1 MAMWPLSDILL
12 VQLLIMLSPAC
23 FLEAQTSYSTAQNYY
38 PSWTNNLSIPA
49 RGFDSYQMILI
60 SESVSFACGFYSK
73 DQENDSFYFA
83 VLSLNKTYAGAIV
96 NFTLQHVIW
105 LANENKPVGRN
116 ATLKLL
122 PEGNLVLRDAD
133 GALVWS
139 TNTSNMSVAGIK
151 MMKTGMLV
159 LQDHN
164 NKTVWQ
170 SFSNTAHVSTS
181 WTNNDPISAMPFNLF
196 KIIMMHGAGF
206 SCGFH
211 SKDRNSFYFAI
222 WKSEYSGDD
231 DPEALWLAN
240 RNRPVGQNAT
250 LQFLPDGDL
259 VLRDADGALVWSTNT
274 SNMSVAGMRMMET
287 GMLVLQDH
295 NNKIVW
301 QSFGNTAHVSTSW
314 TNNDPKSAIPYN
326 LYNIIVMHGA
336 RFSCGF
342 HSKDRNSFY
351 FAIWKQSEYSGD
363 DDIPEAL
370 WLANRNMPVRQN
382 ATLQFLPDGDLVL
395 RDADG
400 ALVWSTN
407 TSNMSVA
414 GMRMMETGNLELYD
428 VNNKTVWNSFDH
440 PSDVLLLGNKLVV
453 GQKLVASVSKT
464 NRSEGVFSLS
474 VIPQG
479 LFASYQATAPQT
491 YFKFPVLGGIDSL
504 QLDHDES
511 SGDLALLLI
520 SASPDEP
527 NTTFAST
534 VNYSATA
541 YMKFDPDGHLRI
553 YDGNMIDGVDLLT
566 DMMSACDY
574 PTACGNYGLCF
585 KGLCSCPA
593 GFAQANT
600 PNDQGNYSCSPNSP
614 TTCENPKSYSLL
626 PLEDVYYFNY
636 VDPEAAVLKGT
647 DMKSCKDACLKNCAC
662 NAALFQYYVN
672 VSHGNCFLPSPVLT
686 LIGDG
691 KERKS
696 YHSNAFIKIS
706 NDGEN
711 GSAFTSSINPKII
724 AGSTIGAILVMSLIV
739 GLCIMVWRKK
749 RDREEGMEDLNQ
761 LSGMPMRFTYQEL
774 RVATWDFEKKLGGGG
789 FGSVFEGILENGEK
803 IAVKRL
809 DALGQG
815 QKEFLAEVKSIGS
828 IHHVSLARLIGF
840 CADKLHTLLVYE
852 FMCCG
857 SLDKW
862 IFCREPLLHPLD
874 FQTRRN
880 IIMDVAK
887 GLAYLHEECRQ
898 RIVHLDIKPQN
909 ILLDEN
915 LHAKISDFGLS
926 KLIDRDQSQVVT
938 TMRGTPGYLAPELFS
953 SVITEKADV
962 YSFGIV
968 VMEVVCGKKNLD
980 RSQPAE
986 CMHLLP
992 ILMKRAQEDQLIDMV
1007 DNSSED
1013 MQLHRLEAAEMMR
1026 VAIWC
1031 LQSDHTRRPSMSTVV
1046 KVLEG
1051 TMVVEADLD
1060 YCLQNATTMA
1070 AIRREAVLG
1079 STTTLLPSLLSGPR

>member
-49 RGFDSYQMILI
+49 RGFDSYQMILL
-60 SESVSFACGFYSK
+60 SEYWSFACGFYSK

-83 VLSLNKTYAGAIV
+83 VVSLNQTYAGGIV

-151 MMKTGMLV
+151 MMETGMLV

-206 SCGFH
+206 YCGFL

-222 WKSEYSGDD
+222 WKKKSEYSGDD

-240 RNRPVGQNAT
+240 RNRPVGENAT

-259 VLRDADGALVWSTNT
+259 VLRDADGAFVWSTNT

-287 GMLVLQDH
+287 GNLKLQDR

-301 QSFGNTAHVSTSW
+301 QSFSNTAHVSTLW
-314 TNNDPKSAIPYN
+314 TNNDPISAMPYN
-326 LYNIIVMHGA
+326 LYKIFMMHGA
-336 RFSCGF
+336 PFSCGF

-351 FAIWKQSEYSGD
+351 FAIWKQSEVSGD
-363 DDIPEAL
+363 DVPEAL
-370 WLANRNMPVRQN
+370 WLANRNRPVGEN
-382 ATLQFLPDGDLVL
+382 ATLHFLPDGDLVL

-400 ALVWSTN
+400 TFVWSTN
-407 TSNMSVA
+407 TSSMPVA

-464 NRSEGVFSLS
+464 DRSEGGFSLF
-474 VIPQG
+474 VIPQ
-479 LFASYQATAPQT
+479 
-491 YFKFPVLGGIDSL
+491 
-504 QLDHDES
+504 
-511 SGDLALLLI
+511 
-520 SASPDEP
+520 ASPDEP
-527 NTTFAST
+527 NTMFTST
-534 VNYSATA
+534 VKYSATA
-541 YMKFDPDGHLRI
+541 YMKFDHDGHLKI

-574 PTACGNYGLCF
+574 PTACGNYGLCLN
-585 KGLCSCPA
+585 GECSCPA
-593 GFAQANT
+593 GFARANT
-600 PNDQGNYSCSPNSP
+600 PNDQGNYNCWQMSP
-614 TTCENPKSYSLL
+614 TTCENPKSHSLL

-672 VSHGNCFLPSPVLT
+672 DSLGNCFLPSPVLT
-686 LIGDG
+686 LTGDG
-691 KERKS
+691 KERNS

-711 GSAFTSSINPKII
+711 GSALTSSISPPSSINPKII
-724 AGSTIGAILVMSLIV
+724 AGSTIGAILLMSLIG

-789 FGSVFEGILENGEK
+789 
-803 IAVKRL
+803 
-809 DALGQG
+809 
-815 QKEFLAEVKSIGS
+815 
-828 IHHVSLARLIGF
+828 
-840 CADKLHTLLVYE
+840 
-852 FMCCG
+852 
-857 SLDKW
+857 
-862 IFCREPLLHPLD
+862 
-874 FQTRRN
+874 
-880 IIMDVAK
+880 
-887 GLAYLHEECRQ
+887 
-898 RIVHLDIKPQN
+898 
-909 ILLDEN
+909 
-915 LHAKISDFGLS
+915 
-926 KLIDRDQSQVVT
+926 
-938 TMRGTPGYLAPELFS
+938 
-953 SVITEKADV
+953 
-962 YSFGIV
+962 
-968 VMEVVCGKKNLD
+968 
-980 RSQPAE
+980 
-986 CMHLLP
+986 
-992 ILMKRAQEDQLIDMV
+992 
-1007 DNSSED
+1007 ED

-1051 TMVVEADLD
+1051 TMGVEADLD

-1070 AIRREAVLG
+1070 AIRREAELG
-1079 STTTLLPSLLSGPR
+1079 STATLLPSLLSGPSCNLSSQIATHCSGIMMSKSLTVHSAT

>member
-1 MAMWPLSDILL
+1 MAIWPLSDILL
-12 VQLLIMLSPAC
+12 VQLLIMLSPAYL
-23 FLEAQTSYSTAQNYY
+23 LEALTLYPTGQISTSL
-38 PSWTNNLSIPA
+38 TNNMSIPA
-49 RGFDSYQMILI
+49 RGFDSYQMILM
-60 SESVSFACGFYSK
+60 SESGSFACGFHSK

-83 VLSLNKTYAGAIV
+83 VVSLHVTYYADDRYS
-96 NFTLQHVIW
+96 FTLQNVIW
-105 LANENKPVGRN
+105 LANENKPVGQN

-170 SFSNTAHVSTS
+170 SFSTTAHVSTS
-181 WTNNDPISAMPFNLF
+181 WTNNDPISAIPYNLY
-196 KIIMMHGAGF
+196 KISMMHGAGF

-222 WKSEYSGDD
+222 WKQSEVSGDD

-240 RNRPVGQNAT
+240 RNRPVGENAT

-259 VLRDADGALVWSTNT
+259 VLRDTDGT
-274 SNMSVAGMRMMET
+274 
-287 GMLVLQDH
+287 
-295 NNKIVW
+295 
-301 QSFGNTAHVSTSW
+301 F
-314 TNNDPKSAIPYN
+314 
-326 LYNIIVMHGA
+326 
-336 RFSCGF
+336 
-342 HSKDRNSFY
+342 
-351 FAIWKQSEYSGD
+351 
-363 DDIPEAL
+363 
-370 WLANRNMPVRQN
+370 
-382 ATLQFLPDGDLVL
+382 
-395 RDADG
+395 
-400 ALVWSTN
+400 VWSTN

-464 NRSEGVFSLS
+464 DRSEGGFSLF
-474 VIPQG
+474 VIPQ
-479 LFASYQATAPQT
+479 
-491 YFKFPVLGGIDSL
+491 
-504 QLDHDES
+504 
-511 SGDLALLLI
+511 
-520 SASPDEP
+520 ASPDEL
-527 NTTFAST
+527 NTTLTST
-534 VNYSATA
+534 VKYSATA

-574 PTACGNYGLCF
+574 PTACGNYGLCLN
-585 KGLCSCPA
+585 GQCSCPA
-593 GFAQANT
+593 GFARAKT
-600 PNDQGNYSCSPNSP
+600 PNDQGNYSCSQISP
-614 TTCENPKSYSLL
+614 TTCENPKSHSLL

-647 DMKSCKDACLKNCAC
+647 DMKSCKDACMKNCSC
-662 NAALFQYYVN
+662 NAALFQYYGN

-686 LIGDG
+686 LTGDG
-691 KERKS
+691 KERNNFQS
-696 YHSNAFIKIS
+696 YAFIKIS

-724 AGSTIGAILVMSLIV
+724 AGSTIGAILVMSLII

-789 FGSVFEGILENGEK
+789 FGSVYEGILENGEK

-980 RSQPAE
+980 RSQPE

-1051 TMVVEADLD
+1051 TMGVEADLD

-1079 STTTLLPSLLSGPR
+1079 STTTFLPSLLSGPR

>member
-1 MAMWPLSDILL
+1 MAIWPLSDILL
-12 VQLLIMLSPAC
+12 VQLLIMLSPAY
-23 FLEAQTSYSTAQNYY
+23 FVEAQIQDSTAQIST
-38 PSWTNNLSIPA
+38 SWTNNLSIPV
-49 RGFDSYQMILI
+49 GDFDFYQIILL
-60 SESVSFACGFYSK
+60 SESRSFACGFYSK
-73 DQENDSFYFA
+73 DQKNDSFYFA
-83 VLSLNKTYAGAIV
+83 VVSLQITSYVAAIL

-105 LANENKPVGRN
+105 LANENKPVGQN

-151 MMKTGMLV
+151 MMETGMLV

-181 WTNNDPISAMPFNLF
+181 WTNNDPISAMPYNLY

-222 WKSEYSGDD
+222 WQQSEYSGDD
-231 DPEALWLAN
+231 DRDALWLAN
-240 RNRPVGQNAT
+240 RNRPVGENAT

-259 VLRDADGALVWSTNT
+259 ILRDTDGT
-274 SNMSVAGMRMMET
+274 
-287 GMLVLQDH
+287 
-295 NNKIVW
+295 
-301 QSFGNTAHVSTSW
+301 F
-314 TNNDPKSAIPYN
+314 
-326 LYNIIVMHGA
+326 
-336 RFSCGF
+336 
-342 HSKDRNSFY
+342 
-351 FAIWKQSEYSGD
+351 
-363 DDIPEAL
+363 
-370 WLANRNMPVRQN
+370 
-382 ATLQFLPDGDLVL
+382 
-395 RDADG
+395 
-400 ALVWSTN
+400 VWSTN

-440 PSDVLLLGNKLVV
+440 PADVLLLGNKLVA

-464 NRSEGVFSLS
+464 NRSAGVFSLS

-491 YFKFPVLGGIDSL
+491 YFKFSVFGGIDSL
-504 QLDHDES
+504 QLSYDES
-511 SGDLALLLI
+511 SGDLALLII
-520 SASPDEP
+520 SASPDES
-527 NTTFAST
+527 NTMLTSS
-534 VNYSATA
+534 VKYSATA

-553 YDGNMIDGVDLLT
+553 YDGNMIDGDDLLKG
-566 DMMSACDY
+566 MMSACDY
-574 PTACGNYGLCF
+574 PTTCGNYGLCLN
-585 KGLCSCPA
+585 GRCSCPA
-593 GFAQANT
+593 GFARNNT
-600 PNDQGNYSCSPNSP
+600 SNDQGNYSCSQISP
-614 TTCENPKSYSLL
+614 TTCENPKSHSLL
-626 PLEDVYYFNY
+626 LLEDVYYFNY

-647 DMKSCKDACLKNCAC
+647 DMKSCKDACLKNCSC
-662 NAALFQYYVN
+662 NAALFQYYGN
-672 VSHGNCFLPSPVLT
+672 DSHGNCFLPSPVLT
-686 LIGDG
+686 LMADG
-691 KERKS
+691 KERYNYQS
-696 YHSNAFIKIS
+696 YAFIKTS
-706 NDGEN
+706 NDGEI

-724 AGSTIGAILVMSLIV
+724 AGSTIGAILLMSLIV
-739 GLCIMVWRKK
+739 GLCIMVLRKK

-815 QKEFLAEVKSIGS
+815 EKEFLAEVKTIGS
-828 IHHVSLARLIGF
+828 IHHVNLARLIGF
-840 CADKLHTLLVYE
+840 CAAKLHRLLVYE

-862 IFCREPLLHPLD
+862 IFCREPLLHSLD

-880 IIMDVAK
+880 IIMDIAK

-909 ILLDEN
+909 ILLDAN

-926 KLIDRDQSQVVT
+926 KLIDKDQSQVVT

-980 RSQPAE
+980 RSQPE

-992 ILMKRAQEDQLIDMV
+992 ILMKKAQEDQLIDMV

-1013 MQLHRLEAAEMMR
+1013 MQLHRLEAVEMVR

-1051 TMVVEADLD
+1051 TMGVEADLD

-1070 AIRREAVLG
+1070 AIRREAVLD
-1079 STTTLLPSLLSGPR
+1079 STATLLPSLLSGPR

>member
-1 MAMWPLSDILL
+1 MAIWPLSDILL
-12 VQLLIMLSPAC
+12 VQLLIMLSPAY
-23 FLEAQTSYSTAQNYY
+23 FLEAQIPDSTAQIST
-38 PSWTNNLSIPA
+38 SWTNNLPIPA
-49 RGFDSYQMILI
+49 EHFDFCQMILM
-60 SESVSFACGFYSK
+60 SEPQSFACGFCSK
-73 DQENDSFYFA
+73 DQKNDSFYFA
-83 VLSLNKTYAGAIV
+83 VVSLQLSYYADAA
-96 NFTLQHVIW
+96 NYSFTLQNVIW
-105 LANENKPVGRN
+105 LANENKPVGQN

-170 SFSNTAHVSTS
+170 SFSDTAHVSTS
-181 WTNNDPISAMPFNLF
+181 WTNDPISAMPYNLY
-196 KIIMMHGAGF
+196 KIIMMHRAGF

-222 WKSEYSGDD
+222 WKQSEYSGDD
-231 DPEALWLAN
+231 DPEALWFAN

-259 VLRDADGALVWSTNT
+259 VLRDTDGTFVWSTNT

-301 QSFGNTAHVSTSW
+301 QSFSNTAHVSTSW
-314 TNNDPKSAIPYN
+314 TNNDPISAIPYN
-326 LYNIIVMHGA
+326 LYKIIMMHGA

-342 HSKDRNSFY
+342 HSEDRNSFY

-363 DDIPEAL
+363 DESEAL
-370 WLANRNMPVRQN
+370 WLANRNRPVGQN
-382 ATLQFLPDGDLVL
+382 ATLQFLPDGDVVL
-395 RDADG
+395 RDTDG
-400 ALVWSTN
+400 TFVWSTN

-440 PSDVLLLGNKLVV
+440 PSDVLLLGNKLVA

-491 YFKFPVLGGIDSL
+491 YFKFSVFGGIDSL
-504 QLDHDES
+504 QLSYDES
-511 SGDLALLLI
+511 SGDLALLII

-527 NTTFAST
+527 NTMFAST
-534 VNYSATA
+534 VKYSATA

-566 DMMSACDY
+566 DKMSACDY
-574 PTACGNYGLCF
+574 PTACGNYGLCSN
-585 KGLCSCPA
+585 GLCSCPA
-593 GFAQANT
+593 GFARANT
-600 PNDQGNYSCSPNSP
+600 PNDQGNYSCSQSSP
-614 TTCENPKSYSLL
+614 TTCENPKSHSLL

-647 DMKSCKDACLKNCAC
+647 DMKSCKDACLKNCSC
-662 NAALFQYYVN
+662 NAALFQYYGN
-672 VSHGNCFLPSPVLT
+672 DSHGNCFLPSPVLT
-686 LIGDG
+686 LMGDG
-691 KERKS
+691 KERNNYQS
-696 YHSNAFIKIS
+696 YAFIKIS

-711 GSAFTSSINPKII
+711 GSAFTSINPTSSINPKII
-724 AGSTIGAILVMSLIV
+724 AGSTIGAILLMSLIV
-739 GLCIMVWRKK
+739 GLCIMK
-749 RDREEGMEDLNQ
+749 
-761 LSGMPMRFTYQEL
+761 
-774 RVATWDFEKKLGGGG
+774 
-789 FGSVFEGILENGEK
+789 
-803 IAVKRL
+803 
-809 DALGQG
+809 
-815 QKEFLAEVKSIGS
+815 
-828 IHHVSLARLIGF
+828 
-840 CADKLHTLLVYE
+840 
-852 FMCCG
+852 
-857 SLDKW
+857 
-862 IFCREPLLHPLD
+862 
-874 FQTRRN
+874 
-880 IIMDVAK
+880 
-887 GLAYLHEECRQ
+887 
-898 RIVHLDIKPQN
+898 
-909 ILLDEN
+909 
-915 LHAKISDFGLS
+915 
-926 KLIDRDQSQVVT
+926 
-938 TMRGTPGYLAPELFS
+938 
-953 SVITEKADV
+953 
-962 YSFGIV
+962 
-968 VMEVVCGKKNLD
+968 
-980 RSQPAE
+980 
-986 CMHLLP
+986 
-992 ILMKRAQEDQLIDMV
+992 AQEDQLIDMV

-1013 MQLHRLEAAEMMR
+1013 MQLHRLEAVEMVR

-1051 TMVVEADLD
+1051 TMGVEADLD

-1070 AIRREAVLG
+1070 AIRREAVLD
-1079 STTTLLPSLLSGPR
+1079 STATLLPSLLSGPR